1 MKLTKAVLLV
11 LPMMVMLS
19 CEKRHDCKEDKDDD
33 ENEREI
39 SVNELPKAVTESIQ
53 AQFAGAT
60 LLEADEI
67 TQKDGSHTYDVEIK
81 HSGKKMEVMYDAAG
95 KYLGE
100 EKDDED
106 GEDKD

>member
-1 MKLTKAVLLV
+1 MKITKTVLLV

-19 CEKRHDCKEDKDDD
+19 CEKRNDCKGDED

-39 SVNELPKAVTESIQ
+39 SVSELPKAVTESIQ
-53 AQFAGAT
+53 VQFAGAQ

-67 TQKDGSHTYDVEIK
+67 TQKDGSLTYDIEIK
-81 HSGKKMEVMYDAAG
+81 YNSKKMEVMYDKEG

-100 EKDDED
+100 EKDDE
-106 GEDKD
+106 EDKD